1 MSFADRLCQKPA
13 IAAPGVYDA
22 LSALLA
28 EAAGFEALFLS
39 GSALAYTRLGRPDVG
54 LLTLNEI
61 ADACARVTDRVA
73 LPVIADADSGFGN
86 AINVQRT
93 VRTLEAAGAAV
104 IQLEDQQP
112 LKPADALQSR
122 PLVSTADMVGR
133 IRAALDARRSDA
145 CLISARTDAPATCT
159 LAETL
164 DRAEA
169 YVAAGADLLFVEGL
183 SDPADLAEV
192 VRRFGPRLPLAHNL
206 LEGGKSPWS
215 RMAEV
220 EAAGFALAYMPGIIV
235 QTMTK
240 AAEDLLPELRAA
252 GSSAGL
258 RDRMLDAPGMN
269 RVVGT
274 KDFVATAARYA

>member
-1 MSFADRLCQKPA
+1 MSFAARLRQKPA
-13 IAAPGVYDA
+13 IAAPGVFDA

-93 VRTLEAAGAAV
+93 VRMLEAAGASV
-104 IQLEDQQP
+104 IQIEDQQP

-133 IRAALDARRSDA
+133 LKAALDARRSTD
-145 CLISARTDAPATCT
+145 CLISARTDAPATCG
-159 LAETL
+159 LPETL

-169 YVAAGADLLFVEGL
+169 YVAAGADLLFIEGL
-183 SDPADLAEV
+183 TSADDLTV
-192 VRRFGPRLPLAHNL
+192 VATRFAGRLPLAHNL
-206 LEGGKSPWS
+206 LEGGKSPLS
-215 RMAEV
+215 GMAEV
-220 EAAGFALAYMPGIIV
+220 EAAGFALAYLPGVIV
-235 QTMTK
+235 QTMAK
-240 AAEDLLPELRAA
+240 SAADVLPELRAA
-252 GSSAGL
+252 GSSAAL
-258 RDRMLDAPGMN
+258 RDRMTDAPGMN
-269 RVVGT
+269 RIVGT
-274 KDFVATAARYA
+274 PDFVSAAARYA